1 MTMIKIIRHENL
13 GKAAVL
19 KRLASECSD
28 QQYLLL
34 CKDEASDL
42 KDYSFCEKMAQKAA
56 EEGADMVYSDYFDD
70 GVPHPLIDLSLGGE
84 LRDDFDLGA
93 CLLIKTE
100 SFREAAA
107 KMSAQWNFGALYTL
121 RLSLGKIVHIRE
133 SLYSITPRDLRK
145 SCEKQFDYVNPR
157 SREVQIEMERIC
169 TEHLKSI
176 GGLLRPPFKKV
187 QYSTASLSASVVIPV
202 YNRVRTIKDAVESA
216 LSQITDFQYN
226 VLVVD
231 NHSTD
236 GTTQILR
243 KISDPRLI
251 HIIPEDIGLKIGG
264 CWNRAINDS
273 RCGTFAIQ
281 LDSDDVYSGPQTL
294 TKMVNK
300 FLSEGCAMVIGS
312 YLMTDF
318 QMKPIPPG
326 VIDHKEWTDENGPN
340 NALRI
345 NGLGAP
351 RAFYTPILREVGG
364 FPDVSYGEDYAV
376 GLRLS
381 REWNI
386 GRIYEPLYC
395 CRRWSGNSDAAL
407 STEKVNANN
416 LYKDSLRTAELRAR
430 IGNSSSQ

>member
-1 MTMIKIIRHENL
+1 MIKIIKNESLRTTADLRRIAEQCQ
-13 GKAAVL
+13 GA
-19 KRLASECSD
+19 EF
-28 QQYLLL
+28 LLL
-34 CKDEASDL
+34 CLEEAWNL
-42 KDYSFCEKMAQKAA
+42 EDYSFSLKMAETALS
-56 EEGADMVYSDYFDD
+56 EDADLVYSDYLDNAE
-70 GVPHPLIDLSLGGE
+70 PHPLIDLTLGGA

-93 CLLIKTE
+93 CLLVRI
-100 SFREAAA
+100 EAFCNVVRTIPCDL
-107 KMSAQWNFGALYTL
+107 KFGALYAL
-121 RLSLGKIVHIRE
+121 RLALGKIIHIKE
-133 SLYSITPRDLRK
+133 PLYSIIPRDLRK
-145 SCEKQFDYVNPR
+145 SGEKQFDYVNPR

-187 QYSTASLSASVVIPV
+187 QYSTAPLSASVVIPV

-236 GTTQILR
+236 GTTEILR
-243 KISDPRLI
+243 GISDPRLI

-294 TKMVNK
+294 TKMVNR

-381 REWNI
+381 REWHI

-407 STEKVNANN
+407 SIEKVNANN
-416 LYKDSLRTAELRAR
+416 LYKDSLRTAELRVR